1 MERKEVNSENTNNG
15 VDREDETRAL
25 QGNSQEESPPEHQ
38 FSQGQ
43 VDSENDFC
51 SCARAKVAVSDGD
64 EQEFRCPL
72 CGKVISLGQRSAT
85 RGGQQITD
93 SGPPHSAGG
102 TAEPVNLLLGEAF
115 TNRLNF
121 LPNNAD
127 EISSS
132 QNSSDSSM
140 RQSVD
145 STVLEQG
152 KIPTEGVFD

>member
-1 MERKEVNSENTNNG
+1 M
-15 VDREDETRAL
+15 
-25 QGNSQEESPPEHQ
+25 
-38 FSQGQ
+38 
-43 VDSENDFC
+43 
-51 SCARAKVAVSDGD
+51 
-64 EQEFRCPL
+64 
-72 CGKVISLGQRSAT
+72 ISLGQRSAT

-93 SGPPHSAGG
+93 SRPPHSAGG

-132 QNSSDSSM
+132 QSSINSSV

-145 STVLEQG
+145 LNSTGSRQKPTVLEQG
-152 KIPTEGVFD
+152 KIPTEGECTF